1 MDGRRPSPH
10 ADDPSCGGGGANS
23 SMPPQESDDTQ
34 VYSPAASPP
43 RAHYSGQPGRSIFV
57 NEDSSGGPTIGAASS
72 SSWGPQ
78 DEGAKITDKTAAPF
92 LLGPRHL
99 SSPTRASDSDSDDDD
114 DCDTWGGFSDRTCGG
129 ASTSLSSPDAYDYRT
144 FFGDPPPPF
153 LEETHEEILD
163 HSFWRYE
170 DVPCDD
176 FSMVSQTSENG
187 GPTIHEKEPLSSL
200 EAELV
205 YKAMKDKANMLLA
218 NYSEYRKVSG
228 DGSCLY
234 RSFIYSYL
242 EQLVKVS
249 PGEELRLIGTLEP
262 LLEKFQRLHLPG
274 SYADGHNAFVNLILD
289 CMDHKQTLSVSDYED
304 WIFKKSQ
311 NEKKFSEIISYLRLV
326 AAVQICS
333 EVEKFRH
340 VIPELDP
347 LRPEA
352 WCRRN
357 VIPMQAEGDEVH
369 LVALTDVL
377 HVPLQIVIVDISASE
392 EPNTHIIYES
402 PDALPLFPCV
412 TLLYR
417 PGHYDIIYK

>member
-1 MDGRRPSPH
+1 MAGRRPSPH

-23 SMPPQESDDTQ
+23 SITPQEPE
-34 VYSPAASPP
+34 VYSPDASHP
-43 RAHYSGQPGRSIFV
+43 RAHHSGQPGRSIFV

-72 SSWGPQ
+72 SAWGPVEDQ
-78 DEGAKITDKTAAPF
+78 DAKITDKTAAPF
-92 LLGPRHL
+92 LLGPRRL
-99 SSPTRASDSDSDDDD
+99 SSPTGGSDSDSDDDD
-114 DCDTWGGFSDRTCGG
+114 CDTWGSFSDRTCGG

-144 FFGDPPPPF
+144 FFGDPAF
-153 LEETHEEILD
+153 FEETHDE
-163 HSFWRYE
+163 
-170 DVPCDD
+170 
-176 FSMVSQTSENG
+176 
-187 GPTIHEKEPLSSL
+187 EPLSSL

-242 EQLVKVS
+242 EQLVNVS
-249 PGEELRLIGTLEP
+249 PDEELRLVRTLEP

-274 SYADGHNAFVNLILD
+274 SYYDGHN
-289 CMDHKQTLSVSDYED
+289 
-304 WIFKKSQ
+304 
-311 NEKKFSEIISYLRLV
+311 
-326 AAVQICS
+326 
-333 EVEKFRH
+333 
-340 VIPELDP
+340 
-347 LRPEA
+347 
-352 WCRRN
+352 WCRWK
-357 VIPMQAEGDEVH
+357 VIPMWAEGDEVH

-377 HVPLQIVIVDISASE
+377 HVPLQIVIVDISATE

-402 PDALPLFPCV
+402 PDDLPLVPCV

>member
-1 MDGRRPSPH
+1 MAGRRPSPH

-23 SMPPQESDDTQ
+23 SITPQEPE
-34 VYSPAASPP
+34 VYSPDASHP
-43 RAHYSGQPGRSIFV
+43 RAHHSGQPGRSIFV

-72 SSWGPQ
+72 SAWGPVEDQ
-78 DEGAKITDKTAAPF
+78 DAKITDKTAAPF
-92 LLGPRHL
+92 LLGPRRL
-99 SSPTRASDSDSDDDD
+99 SSPTGGSDSDSDDDD
-114 DCDTWGGFSDRTCGG
+114 CDTWGSFSDRTCGG

-144 FFGDPPPPF
+144 FFGDPAF
-153 LEETHEEILD
+153 FEETHDE
-163 HSFWRYE
+163 
-170 DVPCDD
+170 
-176 FSMVSQTSENG
+176 
-187 GPTIHEKEPLSSL
+187 EPLSSL

-242 EQLVKVS
+242 EQLVNVS
-249 PGEELRLIGTLEP
+249 PDEELRLVRTLEP

-274 SYADGHNAFVNLILD
+274 SYYDGHNAFVNLILE
-289 CMDHKQTLSVSDYED
+289 CMGRKQTLSVSDYED
-304 WIFKKSQ
+304 WLFQESQ
-311 NEKKFSEIISYLRLV
+311 NEQNFANIISYLRLV
-326 AAVQICS
+326 TAIQICS

-340 VIPELDP
+340 AILDLDP
-347 LRPEA
+347 LYPEE
-352 WCRRN
+352 WCRWK
-357 VIPMQAEGDEVH
+357 VIPMWAEGDEVH

-377 HVPLQIVIVDISASE
+377 HVPLQIVIVDISATE

-402 PDALPLFPCV
+402 PDDLPLVPCV

>member
-153 LEETHEEILD
+153 LEETHEE
-163 HSFWRYE
+163 
-170 DVPCDD
+170 
-176 FSMVSQTSENG
+176 
-187 GPTIHEKEPLSSL
+187 
-200 EAELV
+200 
-205 YKAMKDKANMLLA
+205 MLLA